1 VVPGTCRYC
10 GREVASRAKGRS
22 DVLTFGRERVR
33 TGPWRGD
40 GQVAYLAP
48 VAGAPAPSPG
58 FLQRCLGELAGRGF
72 TTVITAALA
81 APERH
86 PFYALGFSDQ
96 EHLHLL
102 IHDLRVLPPVPPV
115 PDAPLRRARRG
126 DRAPVLEVDSLTFS
140 PFWRL
145 DELGLEQAITATP
158 AARFRVAV
166 VDGEVVG
173 YAITGRADADGYVQR
188 LAVHP
193 GHQRAGLGRALVLD
207 GLHWLD
213 RKGARR
219 AVVNTQVGNEGA
231 YRLYLRLGFRPQP
244 SDLVVLQ
251 RELG

>member
-1 VVPGTCRYC
+1 
-10 GREVASRAKGRS
+10 
-22 DVLTFGRERVR
+22 VLTSGRERVR

-48 VAGAPAPSPG
+48 VADAPPPSTG

-72 TTVITAALA
+72 TSVITAALA

-102 IHDLRVLPPVPPV
+102 IHDLRVLPPVPE
-115 PDAPLRRARRG
+115 APLRRARRG
-126 DRAPVLEVDSLTFS
+126 DRLAVLTVDSLTFS

-158 AARFRVAV
+158 SARFRVAV
-166 VDGEVVG
+166 VGGEVVG
-173 YAITGRADADGYVQR
+173 YAITGRAEADGYVQR

-193 GHQRAGLGRALVLD
+193 SHQRVGLGRALVLD

-219 AVVNTQVGNEGA
+219 AVVNTQVGNDAA

-244 SDLVVLQ
+244 SDLVVLR